1 MKREERDLCWLP
13 MSFLS
18 RMRSRFLNNQWC
30 FCHVQHNPESRF
42 EFEHK
47 HEQLLN
53 LSTRSN
59 FKWTNQSWGWND
71 HAKGRCRW
79 PHQKPLRKAKEANF
93 KANFSFFMSLS
104 TAEAHLFGVKF
115 IGLYGTVGFIAIQ
128 EVSFW
133 GESNLWSDVWP
144 AMDGV
149 VSLLAEVSPI
159 GRHAKRIAFFTV
171 TKYEF
176 SL

>member
-1 MKREERDLCWLP
+1 MKREERYLCRLP
-13 MSFLS
+13 TSFLS
-18 RMRSRFLNNQWC
+18 HMPSRFLNNQWR
-30 FCHVQHNPESRF
+30 FCHVRNNPENRF
-42 EFEHK
+42 AFER
-47 HEQLLN
+47 ERVWLLN
-53 LSTRSN
+53 LSTCSN

-71 HAKGRCRW
+71 HARRRCRW

-115 IGLYGTVGFIAIQ
+115 IGLYGTVGFIAIWDF
-128 EVSFW
+128 SFW

-144 AMDGV
+144 VMDGV

-159 GRHAKRIAFFTV
+159 GRHAKRIAFFTE